1 MTLLERRLR
10 AVRWRLE
17 WLNFARRF
25 VRLILAALIALAVCV
40 TAAKF
45 VRLPVALDAIAL
57 WLAGATI
64 PLALLWAIAT
74 RTTLHHAAVAADEK
88 MALRERLSSA
98 LSLGVARTPME
109 AAVAADAESH
119 AQPIRAR
126 RVFPMPLWRDLYYM
140 PIPVIVMALVGW
152 LVPAMD
158 LTGKKNDQA
167 DAVLPTL
174 SQQEMAKRLDA
185 FQRELEKAARVA
197 SPVAVREIS
206 SEMER
211 MVRDL
216 QSQKLSRTDVLKS
229 LSKLSDRV
237 AERKEGLEKKMA
249 SAQQLERFRSGEM
262 TRKIAEAAAK
272 GNFDQAKAEMDKLS
286 GQLKQDAL
294 SKDQLG
300 KLASEMKG
308 LSDALKD
315 NPELSEAL
323 AKAAQSLSGG
333 DAGKAASD
341 LQLSAQQLQSLAE
354 TLKQMA
360 ELDQIEKYL
369 QALQAGQCCGC
380 GCSTCTACSNCAAML
395 AMMAQ
400 FREGDNENL
409 GPGMGGP
416 GRGMGGIPQF
426 KETPTQFQ
434 PSKARMKLDKGDIIG
449 VVKVWGPQV
458 KGEASAKFEQTYLEY
473 RQSAEDSM
481 TRENIPLEYRTLVRD
496 YFDAIRPNTEKQF

>member
-1 MTLLERRLR
+1 MTILERRLR

-25 VRLILAALIALAVCV
+25 VRLILAALIAMAMCV

-64 PLALLWAIAT
+64 PLALVWAIAT
-74 RTTLHHAAVAADEK
+74 RTTLHLAAVAADEK

-98 LSLGVARTPME
+98 LSLGAARTPME
-109 AAVAADAESH
+109 GAVAADAESH

-185 FQRELEKAARVA
+185 FQRELDKAAKA
-197 SPVAVREIS
+197 AAPVALREIS

-237 AERKEGLEKKMA
+237 AERKEDLEKKMA

-286 GQLKQDAL
+286 DQLKQDAF

-315 NPELSEAL
+315 NSALSNAL
-323 AKAAQSLSGG
+323 AAAARNL
-333 DAGKAASD
+333 DAGDLASAASD
-341 LQLSAQQLQSLAE
+341 LKLSAEQMQDLAE

-360 ELDQIEKYL
+360 QLDELAQIL
-369 QALQAGQCCGC
+369 RA
-380 GCSTCTACSNCAAML
+380 
-395 AMMAQ
+395 
-400 FREGDNENL
+400 L
-409 GPGMGGP
+409 GPGH
-416 GRGMGGIPQF
+416 
-426 KETPTQFQ
+426 T
-434 PSKARMKLDKGDIIG
+434 
-449 VVKVWGPQV
+449 
-458 KGEASAKFEQTYLEY
+458 
-473 RQSAEDSM
+473 
-481 TRENIPLEYRTLVRD
+481 
-496 YFDAIRPNTEKQF
+496 